1 MEEKM
6 QRSLARTAAALLI
19 LGVGSGV
26 AIAQSPGGGPG
37 GSGGP
42 GAGGPG
48 ASGPGVMMLQQFDTN
63 GDGKISK
70 EEFDAGYAK
79 MFVSIDTNKDG
90 VISPEELAQFPQVMQ
105 VLRTQQAF
113 AAMDKNNDGIISKEE
128 FIQFSQARAAERS
141 QQKFARI
148 DTNNDGNISREEFA
162 NASAARFAARDMND
176 DALAGD
182 EIGCGRGGGP
192 RKGPAAPPR

>member
-1 MEEKM
+1 M

-26 AIAQSPGGGPG
+26 AIAQNPGGGPG
-37 GSGGP
+37 GTGGP

-48 ASGPGVMMLQQFDTN
+48 AMMLQQFDTN

-70 EEFDAGYAK
+70 EEFDAGHAK
-79 MFVSIDTNKDG
+79 MFITIDTNKDG
-90 VISPEELAQFPQVMQ
+90 VLSVEELAQFPQVMQ

-128 FIQFSQARAAERS
+128 FIQFSQARAAERA
-141 QQKFARI
+141 QRKFARL
-148 DTNNDGNISREEFA
+148 DTNNDGSISREEFA
-162 NASAARFAARDMND
+162 NASAARFAGRDMND
-176 DALAGD
+176 DDSLAGD

>member
-1 MEEKM
+1 M

-37 GSGGP
+37 GPGGP

-48 ASGPGVMMLQQFDTN
+48 TMMLQQFDTN

-79 MFVSIDTNKDG
+79 MFVTIDINKDG
-90 VISPEELAQFPQVMQ
+90 VISSEELAQFPQVMQ
-105 VLRTQQAF
+105 ALRTQQAF
-113 AAMDKNNDGIISKEE
+113 ATMDKNNDGIISEEE
-128 FIQFSQARAAERS
+128 FIQFSQARSAERS
-141 QQKFARI
+141 QRKFARI
-148 DTNNDGNISREEFA
+148 DTNNDGSISREEFA

-176 DALAGD
+176 DDALAGD
-182 EIGCGRGGGP
+182 EIGCGRGGAP